1 MKGRI
6 TVQLRPAIL
15 DVEGKA
21 IARALGSLGFGE
33 PAVRVGRVFEV
44 DLGADFGADAEA
56 ARARLT
62 EMAQKLLANPVM
74 ETFTIDVPTGTGG
87 AP

>member
-33 PAVRVGRVFEV
+33 PAVRVGRVFEI
-44 DLGADFGADAEA
+44 DLGADFGTDAEA
-56 ARARLT
+56 ARVRLT

-74 ETFTIDVPTGTGG
+74 ETFTVEVLTGPGG

>member
-6 TVQLRPAIL
+6 TVQLKGGVL

-21 IARALGSLGFGE
+21 IARALGSLGFGD
-33 PAVRVGRVFEV
+33 PGVRVGRVFEV
-44 DLGADFGADAEA
+44 DLGDTVGDDVEA

-74 ETFTIDVPTGTGG
+74 ESFRVEVP
-87 AP
+87 

>member
-6 TVQLRPAIL
+6 TVQLRSAIL

-33 PAVRVGRVFEV
+33 PAVRVGRVFEI
-44 DLGADFGADAEA
+44 DLGADFGGDRDA

-74 ETFTIDVPTGTGG
+74 ETFTIEVLTGTGG

>member
-1 MKGRI
+1 MKGLI
-6 TVQLRPAIL
+6 TVQLKSGVL

-33 PAVRVGRVFEV
+33 PGVRVGRVFEV
-44 DLGADFGADAEA
+44 DLGDAVGSDAVAAEA
-56 ARARLT
+56 RLI

-74 ETFTIDVPTGTGG
+74 ETFRVQVLPVTGER
-87 AP
+87 P